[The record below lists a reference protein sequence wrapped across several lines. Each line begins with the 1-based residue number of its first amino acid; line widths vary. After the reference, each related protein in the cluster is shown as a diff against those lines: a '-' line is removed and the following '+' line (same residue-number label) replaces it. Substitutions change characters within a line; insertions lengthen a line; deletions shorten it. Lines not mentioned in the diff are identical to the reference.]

1 MTGETQSMS
10 PTRQDLEQLSQQLP
24 PLVFSPEVDSFG
36 AQSALA
42 QAYLDYYK
50 INFAQEFAGLAHG
63 FGQIQSDDFHI
74 AVNYWLPP
82 QARGTVVVVHGYYD
96 HTGIY
101 SHPIRALLTA
111 NYAVVAFDLPGHGL
125 SSGAPAEI
133 DSFDQYTDVLADLLQ
148 QSAALLPRPL
158 HAFGQS
164 TGGAVILNYLWRPV
178 QTPLDKVALC
188 SPLIVARGWFP
199 AGRYLYQLLRPFVKQ
214 LARGTARSS
223 HDQAFNDFVMNKDPL
238 QAQFLSLRWVGAM
251 KQWHRRF
258 QQLAPLQKPLLLVQG
273 TGDMTVDW
281 RYNLPLIQRKL
292 PNTKPV
298 LVADAGHQLV
308 NETPE
313 YRDQVLKAVSDYFA
327 V

>member
-1 MTGETQSMS
+1 MS

-36 AQSALA
+36 AKSPLA

-50 INFAQEFAGLAHG
+50 INFAREFAGTAHG
-63 FGQIQSDDFHI
+63 FGQIQSGDFRI
-74 AVNYWLPP
+74 AANYWLPAE
-82 QARGTVVVVHGYYD
+82 ARGTVVVVHGYYD

-101 SHPIRALLTA
+101 SHPMRALLA
-111 NYAVVAFDLPGHGL
+111 AKYAVLAFDLPGHGL
-125 SSGAPAEI
+125 SSGVPAEI

-148 QSAALLPRPL
+148 QSAALLPKPT

-164 TGGAVILNYLWRPV
+164 TGGAVILNYLWRPA
-178 QTPLDKVALC
+178 QIPLDKVALC

-199 AGRYLYQLLRPFVKQ
+199 AGRYLYQCLRPFIKQ
-214 LARGTARSS
+214 LARGLARSS
-223 HDQAFNDFVMNKDPL
+223 HDQAFNDFVMHKDPL
-238 QAQFLSLRWVGAM
+238 QAKYLSLRWVGAM
-251 KQWHRRF
+251 KQWHARF
-258 QQLAPLQKPLLLVQG
+258 QQLAPSQKSLLLVQG

-292 PNTKPV
+292 PNTQPV
-298 LVADAGHQLV
+298 LIADAGHQLV

-313 YRDQVLKAVSDYFA
+313 YRDPVLKAVTDYL
-327 V
+327 VV